1 MSWDS
6 DNLTIVIK
14 DTRKLINDVLPVV
27 FKQNTLKSFIR
38 QVRCAVTQLNMYN
51 FKKIKYGR
59 NPNFMYFRN
68 PHFQRGNMYVRY
80 RLSE

>member
-1 MSWDS
+1 MGWDT
-6 DNLTIVIK
+6 DNHTIVIK
-14 DTRKLINDVLPVV
+14 DTEKLINDVLPVV

-38 QVRCAVTQLNMYN
+38 QVHSPTIQLNMYN

-68 PHFQRGNMYVRY
+68 PHFHRGNMY
-80 RLSE
+80 SHH